1 MLSAYF
7 VSKPIN
13 LGLGVVALS
22 PNLITWFRSGG
33 FVSKSASK
41 SSISGQSEFT
51 RDLKCDVIGRLDE
64 KGWAS
69 NHLNQMRAIA
79 CKSSII

>member
-22 PNLITWFRSGG
+22 PNLITWFRSVAFVSKSHHLVWEWWLCLQISSPGLGVVVLSPNLITWTRSGG
-33 FVSKSASK
+33 FVSKSH
-41 SSISGQSEFT
+41 
-51 RDLKCDVIGRLDE
+51 
-64 KGWAS
+64 
-69 NHLNQMRAIA
+69 HLV
-79 CKSSII
+79 